1 MEISNL
7 IFFLCFERWN
17 FLSSKKNK
25 NPLLKNFLC
34 RRKRNLFALNLK
46 ASYIS
51 VDEGRKGG
59 GALAAKIQN
68 NKGKKSDLKKFL
80 TFLKKMFFSHFW
92 MTADQTVK

>member
-1 MEISNL
+1 MSQETEPFCLKLKS
-7 IFFLCFERWN
+7 FLYF
-17 FLSSKKNK
+17 S
-25 NPLLKNFLC
+25 
-34 RRKRNLFALNLK
+34 
-46 ASYIS
+46 
-51 VDEGRKGG
+51 GRGEEGG